1 MSNRILNALRRRL
14 IRWLSAGMNDELGLN
29 QLHAKIAALE
39 HADAGLVELQARL
52 LELEQKNHS
61 ANAQDYSA
69 VATIHPSSTIG
80 AEGGVENTLGD
91 PARVRVG
98 QNCYLRGRLLTYGH
112 GGDISI
118 GDWCYMGV
126 RTELWSMNSISVGN
140 RVLISHDV
148 NIHDGTAHSS
158 DARERH
164 EHFKN
169 ILTKGH
175 PRTPEEVPGVIS
187 APIIIEDDAWISF
200 GVSILR
206 GVRIGTGSVIA
217 AGSVVTKDVPP
228 GVLYRCKVEPI
239 ITPLSELAVDP
250 KSLSKVPGSF

>member
-1 MSNRILNALRRRL
+1 MTNRIINAIRRRL
-14 IRWLSAGMNDELGLN
+14 IRWLSAGLNDELGLN
-29 QLHAKIAALE
+29 ELRGRYEELSSVDARLIELKAKIA
-39 HADAGLVELQARL
+39 Q
-52 LELEQKNHS
+52 LEQDQS
-61 ANAQDYSA
+61 QPERDYSQ
-69 VATIHPSSTIG
+69 VATIDPSSTIG
-80 AEGGVENTLGD
+80 AEGAIENTLGD

-98 QNCYLRGRLLTYGH
+98 KNCYLRGRLLTYGH

-118 GDWCYMGV
+118 GDWVYMGV

-158 DARERH
+158 DAAERH
-164 EHFKN
+164 EHFRN

-175 PRTPEEVPGVIS
+175 PRTPEEVPGVLS
-187 APIIIEDDAWISF
+187 APIVIEDDAWISF
-200 GVSILR
+200 AVSILR
-206 GVRIGTGSVIA
+206 GVRIGAGSVIA

-239 ITPLSELAVDP
+239 ITPLSELPVDP
-250 KSLSKVPGSF
+250 QSFPKTSPRY